1 MAALAYVS
9 GEEISVIERMLAR
22 HGGVFDGA
30 AGPVRSIASRTADL
44 LGTAARVAEL
54 LHPELQFG
62 DRIDR
67 LTLRLTLG
75 ISSHA
80 VGLARHAGI
89 NLTRGDY
96 RRLVAAELVE
106 PEAVLAATDEQLLTC
121 LDQDRFRLALV
132 KAAATA
138 AVADQIATEAESI
151 ELAPYVA

>member
-1 MAALAYVS
+1 M
-9 GEEISVIERMLAR
+9 
-22 HGGVFDGA
+22 
-30 AGPVRSIASRTADL
+30 
-44 LGTAARVAEL
+44 AEL